1 MKKKVNIAILIG
13 RAGSKGL
20 PGKNT
25 KKILGRHT
33 VEYPLLAAKKS
44 KLIKHIFVST
54 DCEKIK
60 RIAKKYD
67 VIDLKRPNS
76 LATSSALG
84 EDVFQYAYF
93 QAKKYLNN
101 LDLKINTITLLF
113 ANAATINSTLIN
125 KGINLLNKS
134 IYFDSAVTTSV
145 YNMWSPVRA
154 RVKNKNNCLMPF
166 LPLKVISNPNFNC
179 DRDSQGQMYFA
190 DMSAS
195 IVRPR
200 CLESMKNGLPPQK
213 WMGRKIAS
221 IDSENGCDIDYEWQ
235 IPSVEFWLKKNG
247 FKIKSR

>member
-84 EDVFQYAYF
+84 EDVFQYAYSK
-93 QAKKYLNN
+93 Q
-101 LDLKINTITLLF
+101 
-113 ANAATINSTLIN
+113 
-125 KGINLLNKS
+125 
-134 IYFDSAVTTSV
+134 
-145 YNMWSPVRA
+145 
-154 RVKNKNNCLMPF
+154 KN
-166 LPLKVISNPNFNC
+166 I
-179 DRDSQGQMYFA
+179 
-190 DMSAS
+190 
-195 IVRPR
+195 
-200 CLESMKNGLPPQK
+200 
-213 WMGRKIAS
+213 
-221 IDSENGCDIDYEWQ
+221 
-235 IPSVEFWLKKNG
+235 
-247 FKIKSR
+247 